1 MMIMWFKSKF
11 IMRFKSKKL
20 QFLYLGESIKI
31 KADEDYAP
39 LVITH
44 GNNSEYYL
52 PVEI

>member
-1 MMIMWFKSKF
+1 
-11 IMRFKSKKL
+11 MRFKSKKL

-31 KADEDYAP
+31 KAYEDTAP